1 MKECIMNLEIDSD
14 IKNEESK
21 EDLEYLYIEIECIV
35 KILDIY
41 INYEDEVEK
50 GCLFF
55 LTDNLKTKIN
65 QIQRIYMQ

>member
-1 MKECIMNLEIDSD
+1 MNLEIDSD